1 MGLLDR
7 LSPARRGG
15 VRADAAGALYAAAV
29 AQARAPFFY
38 TALGVPDTLDGRFDL
53 IVLHVHLVC
62 RRLARAGE
70 EGAATA
76 QALFDAMFKDMDRN
90 LREMGVGDPS
100 VPKRIKAMIQAYYGR
115 IKAYDAA
122 LSAGGGALLQAI
134 ARNVYNAAPETGAT
148 PSPGAPALADYVRSA
163 AAALEAADPA
173 ALLAGRVAF
182 PPPIAAA
189 AAEAAQSARL

>member
-1 MGLLDR
+1 MALFDR

-15 VRADAAGALYAAAV
+15 ARSDSAAALYAAAV
-29 AQARAPFFY
+29 AQAREPFFY
-38 TALGVPDTLDGRFDL
+38 TAHGVPDTLDGRFDL

-70 EGAATA
+70 AGAATA
-76 QALFDAMFKDMDRN
+76 QALFDTMFKDMDRN

-100 VPKRIKAMIQAYYGR
+100 VLRRIKAMVQAYYGR

-122 LSAGGGALLQAI
+122 LSAGGGALAQAI

-148 PSPGAPALADYVRSA
+148 PPSGAPALADYVRSA
-163 AAALEAADPA
+163 AAGLDGADPA
-173 ALLAGRVAF
+173 ALLAGRVEF
-182 PPPIAAA
+182 PPPIAAPS
-189 AAEAAQSARL
+189 AEAAQNHRH

>member
-7 LSPARRGG
+7 LSPAPRGG
-15 VRADAAGALYAAAV
+15 ARSDAAAALYAAAV
-29 AQARAPFFY
+29 AQARTPFFY

-62 RRLARAGE
+62 RRLAHISQAGAGE
-70 EGAATA
+70 AGAALA

-100 VPKRIKAMIQAYYGR
+100 VPRRVRAMIEAYYGR
-115 IKAYDAA
+115 IKAYDTA
-122 LSAGGGALLQAI
+122 LAAGGGALAQSI
-134 ARNVYNAAPETGAT
+134 ARNVYNAAPETGAA
-148 PSPGAPALADYVRSA
+148 PPPGAPALADYVRGA
-163 AAALEAADPA
+163 AAALDGAEPT

-182 PPPIAAA
+182 PPPAPAG
-189 AAEAAQSARL
+189 QGDRR